1 MKETWR
7 WFGESDPITL
17 EHVRQTGASG
27 VVTALHQ
34 IPDGTAWPA
43 EEIAKRKGMIEAAGL
58 EWSVCE
64 SIPMEQSV
72 KRGDGYARPSRPR
85 WRSRRLLQFHACR
98 GLDAH
103 EPTLAGT

>member
-43 EEIAKRKGMIEAAGL
+43 EEIAKRKGMIEAAGATYEQYFL
-58 EWSVCE
+58 ELV
-64 SIPMEQSV
+64 
-72 KRGDGYARPSRPR
+72 GSRAAVGVFQDLGPQ
-85 WRSRRLLQFHACR
+85 WRSFINFL
-98 GLDAH
+98 
-103 EPTLAGT
+103 LAGLAATTSAE